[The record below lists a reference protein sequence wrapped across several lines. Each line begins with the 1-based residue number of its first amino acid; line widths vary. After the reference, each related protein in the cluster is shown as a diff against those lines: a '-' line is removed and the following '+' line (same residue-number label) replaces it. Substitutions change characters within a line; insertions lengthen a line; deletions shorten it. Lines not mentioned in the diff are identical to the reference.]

1 MVCFRACADARP
13 EQRRCRHGH
22 IARQQLQRGDPGCP
36 SYIGPG
42 DIVPGATFWHGLRA
56 YNATYATGSN
66 NALNVRRASDNAT
79 ANIVILSNGN
89 LDVATAATFAG
100 TDATCTSG
108 SASNSTTLALTGCSS
123 TPTKGDSVLG
133 TVATGSLVQPAYI
146 ESVGS
151 FTGGAGN
158 VVLNVKQTVTLSSVT
173 LQVGLYVTELYD
185 QTGNGYSPTQST
197 AAQQPKLQ
205 LSCLNNL
212 PCIVD
217 DPGLGYGYLF
227 LTSPTLTSSQPISLS
242 TMALEKVVQASA
254 FLAPYNYPLGSG
266 IAFDSTAPALV
277 SSNGSTS
284 TYLDSG
290 TATVANTWY
299 LLEAVLTTSPNAV
312 IAVNGVSTTGNAGSG
327 DVVHRSPERI
337 SIKRRLSNP
346 RWFLDRR
353 RCMGRR
359 GFLQHADN
367 EPLSQSIYLL
377 GHQHVMLKFSIAAS
391 MIVRFAPIYP
401 QFRN

>member
-1 MVCFRACADARP
+1 MAFDRRLYEMIAFFFALALLLAPSSADAGMGTSRDSNYNVAIP
-13 EQRRCRHGH
+13 
-22 IARQQLQRGDPGCP
+22 AAP
-36 SYIGPG
+36 SYTGPG

-327 DVVHRSPERI
+327 TWSTAALNV
-337 SIKRRLSNP
+337 LASNGDYQT
-346 RWFLDRR
+346 LD
-353 RCMGRR
+353 
-359 GFLQHADN
+359 GFWTEGGAWA
-367 EPLSQSIYLL
+367 
-377 GHQHVMLKFSIAAS
+377 GVAFSSTQITNLCHNQYTYWGTS
-391 MIVRFAPIYP
+391 TSC
-401 QFRN
+401 